1 MPCPRCLRE
10 KAIPAPGSGVLHVVA
25 VVGEDLAALVG
36 ALLGGLDLL
45 VALALAVVHALAGV
59 VGAGALALAL
69 AGVDAGA
76 LHHRAG
82 LLGGLALRHGAAGEE
97 HGGDG
102 GGDGC
107 VPDVHGLSL

>member
-25 VVGEDLAALVG
+25 VVGQDLAALVG

-59 VGAGALALAL
+59 VGPGALALAL
-69 AGVDAGA
+69 AVVDAAA
-76 LHHRAG
+76 LDHRVR
-82 LLGGLALRHGAAGEE
+82 LLGRLALRHGEIGRASCRER
-97 HGGDG
+97 
-102 GGDGC
+102 
-107 VPDVHGLSL
+107 V